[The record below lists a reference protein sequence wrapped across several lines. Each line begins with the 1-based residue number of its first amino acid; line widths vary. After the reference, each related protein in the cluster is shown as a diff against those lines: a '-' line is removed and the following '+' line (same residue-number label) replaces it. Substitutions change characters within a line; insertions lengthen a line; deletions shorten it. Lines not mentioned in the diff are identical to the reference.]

1 MEHHVKPKF
10 NMKNKIRGDRKKVS
24 FKDKKLCKAIILKS
38 SSYCTIVR
46 RKQTKDPIGSILKFS
61 PLNSPKNQLPM
72 TTPATRKS
80 TFLGCIGI
88 GVEFRCNNGQ
98 CISRFS
104 ICNGRFDCIDSS
116 DEDPSLC
123 RGNQLPMITLPTRKT
138 RLIGNII

>member
-1 MEHHVKPKF
+1 MS
-10 NMKNKIRGDRKKVS
+10 NYIKKVMLES
-24 FKDKKLCKAIILKS
+24 QRNQLPMKTPTTRKSAIF
-38 SSYCTIVR
+38 
-46 RKQTKDPIGSILKFS
+46 G
-61 PLNSPKNQLPM
+61 PKNQLPM

-138 RLIGNII
+138 RLI